1 MRVEV
6 GAQCCDRA
14 RQIDD
19 RCGRVRLAPLAGCKR
34 EHQERAQHVVILP
47 ISAWLREWGTA
58 DASRSVGGRVMK
70 LYYTPGACS
79 LAPHIALREA
89 DRRFDLERVDLKTHR
104 TASGGDY
111 TLVN

>member
-19 RCGRVRLAPLAGCKR
+19 RCGRVRLAALAGCKR

-47 ISAWLREWGTA
+47 ISAWLREGGTA

-70 LYYTPGACS
+70 LYYTPGAWRG
-79 LAPHIALREA
+79 LHAGE
-89 DRRFDLERVDLKTHR
+89 RRSEEHTSELQSRLH
-104 TASGGDY
+104 
-111 TLVN
+111 